1 MTQPVVHITPKLYY
15 VIFAALIV
23 LTVLTVG
30 ASFLDLGGAGHT
42 IAGLAFGAVKAGL
55 VILIF
60 MHLINSGRFIWLV
73 LAAGLFWFG
82 IMVVLTLSDYLTR
95 GWLAY

>member
-1 MTQPVVHITPKLYY
+1 MPQPVIHITPRLYLM
-15 VIFAALIV
+15 VFIALIV
-23 LTVLTVG
+23 LTALTVT
-30 ASFLDLGGAGHT
+30 ASFFELGPWHT
-42 IAGLAFGAVKAGL
+42 VVGLAFGVAKAGL

-82 IMVVLTLSDYLTR
+82 IMVVLTMSDYLTR
-95 GWLAY
+95 PWLTY

>member
-1 MTQPVVHITPKLYY
+1 MTQPVIHITPRLYY
-15 VIFAALIV
+15 LVFAALIV
-23 LTVLTVG
+23 LTLLTVG
-30 ASFLDLGGAGHT
+30 ASFLELGPWHT
-42 IAGLAFGAVKAGL
+42 VVGLAFGVAKAGL

-82 IMVVLTLSDYLTR
+82 IMVALTLADYLTR
-95 GWLAY
+95 HWLPF